1 MARIHITSG
10 PRNLSIKLSN
20 GKSVSFQDGHYFA
33 GSQAEADLILAHK
46 DAHEFQIKLASGP
59 VVPRTLE
66 PEMSAPEKKPESILT
81 DAETIAGP
89 DSLGAVKTVIE
100 SDEVTENQKNP
111 EFKQQET
118 TTIVDDVP
126 AESGDIAEAAE
137 ASHGKGKKNG
147 KK

>member
-89 DSLGAVKTVIE
+89 EA
-100 SDEVTENQKNP
+100 TENHVNP

>member
-33 GSQAEADLILAHK
+33 QSQEEADMILAHK
-46 DAHEFQIKLASGP
+46 DAHEFQIKLASGT

-66 PEMSAPEKKPESILT
+66 PEMSTPEKKQESILT
-81 DAETIAGP
+81 DEETIAG
-89 DSLGAVKTVIE
+89 LEA
-100 SDEVTENQKNP
+100 TENHVNP
-111 EFKQQET
+111 EFNPEQPET
-118 TTIVDDVP
+118 PAVADPTT
-126 AESGDIAEAAE
+126 AESGDIAAAAE

>member
-33 GSQAEADLILAHK
+33 QSQEEADMILAHK

-66 PEMSAPEKKPESILT
+66 PEMSTLEKKPESILT
-81 DAETIAGP
+81 DEETIAGV
-89 DSLGAVKTVIE
+89 DIA
-100 SDEVTENQKNP
+100 ENQKDP
-111 EFKQQET
+111 EFDPEHPET
-118 TTIVDDVP
+118 PAVADPVP
-126 AESGDIAEAAE
+126 GESGDIAAAAE